1 MNNNDRTT
9 YEFVKAR
16 TDAMVATRYN
26 YESVW
31 QSIADNLFGRRD
43 FTTSRTPGTNRKA
56 RIYDDTASQMLD
68 MLSGA
73 MQSLLVNPAERWF
86 ALRFEDAEL
95 NDSREASDWLRAVEF
110 RLDHAIKAATA
121 NFNSQCAET
130 FIDLIGFGT
139 GGLFIDDVP
148 GIGVQFSNRPLQ
160 EIYII
165 EDAAGIV
172 VGVAR
177 KFKLTADQAVDKF
190 GDKAKSANR
199 AVKTK
204 GFEDKHEYRQ
214 LITKNNDQKPG
225 RLDASGM
232 PWSSVIISMEDQ
244 AVMSEGGFR
253 EMPLITPRWT
263 KEPGEV
269 YGRGSGHNALSN
281 GGGLNEQ
288 KKTAY
293 MAGQLAV
300 APPRI
305 MESEAVLGS
314 DVSFAPHALIIVDT
328 SSSQMNPPIQELRSS
343 ARFDVS
349 EKLLAMDQD
358 SVRAAFHWPLL
369 QSLQDP
375 RMTATQVL
383 ELSAQTQRHL
393 APILG
398 RIQTEFLDPII
409 DRVFAIE
416 ARGGRLPPMPAELNG
431 VPTDYTVDYKSAAF
445 NAQKT
450 NSARLVI
457 DFSSAVAN
465 LSSVDPG
472 VLDVVNFDEG
482 VRELGL
488 ALDVPP
494 SMMNSPQQVE
504 AIRQANRELAAEQAE
519 AEQMAQ
525 SVDNI
530 SKLQTSQPNNATA

>member
-1 MNNNDRTT
+1 M
-9 YEFVKAR
+9 
-16 TDAMVATRYN
+16 MSTRYN

-43 FTTSRTPGTNRKA
+43 FTSSRTPGQNRKS

-68 MLSGA
+68 MLAGA

-86 ALRFEDAEL
+86 ALRFENAEL
-95 NDSREASDWLRAVEF
+95 NDSSEASVWLKSVEV
-110 RLDHAIKAATA
+110 RMDHAIKAATA
-121 NFNSQCAET
+121 NFNSQVAET

-148 GIGVQFSNRPLQ
+148 GIGLQFSNRPLQ
-160 EIYII
+160 ELYVM

-177 KFKLTADQAVDKF
+177 CFKLTADQAVEKF
-190 GDKAKSANR
+190 GDKAKTATR
-199 AVKTK
+199 AIDRK
-204 GFEDKHEYRQ
+204 GFEDQHDYRQ
-214 LITKNNDQKPG
+214 LITKNKDQKPG

-232 PWSSVIISMEDQ
+232 PWSSLIISVEDK

-263 KEPGEV
+263 KEPGEI
-269 YGRGSGHNALSN
+269 YGRGSGHNALSC

-328 SSSQMNPPIQELRSS
+328 TSSQMNPPIQELRSS
-343 ARFDVS
+343 TRFDIS
-349 EKLLAMDQD
+349 KTLLTMDQE

-369 QSLQDP
+369 QALQDA

-416 ARGGRLPPMPAELNG
+416 ARGGRLPPMPAELSG
-431 VPTDYTVDYKSAAF
+431 IAADYTVDYKSAAF

-450 NSARLVI
+450 NSAKLVI

-465 LSSVDPG
+465 LSAVDQG

-482 VRELGL
+482 VRELGM

-494 SMMNSPQQVE
+494 SMLNSPQQVE
-504 AIRQANRELAAEQAE
+504 EKRQASRELAEEQAAAQE
-519 AEQMAQ
+519 MAQ

-530 SKLQTSQPNNATA
+530 SKLQKTQSTPNNNAVA